1 MDSLVTRFAVEAREA
16 IQAHLAAL
24 FAETNLQQKPQ
35 EAAGEEALAN
45 PEPTPLPVALSELER
60 EELDAELSTRHDWI
74 KEEGRQQ
81 REVHGLYQRRSDQR
95 ISTTDPDATPM
106 RLKSGGLQP
115 SLSYPLC
122 GRWRQTLHHSD
133 GTGHPLRGHGQPA
146 HARSA

>member
-35 EAAGEEALAN
+35 KAAGEEALAE
-45 PEPTPLPVALSELER
+45 PSPTPLPVALSEAER

-81 REVHGLYQRRSDQR
+81 R
-95 ISTTDPDATPM
+95 
-106 RLKSGGLQP
+106 
-115 SLSYPLC
+115 
-122 GRWRQTLHHSD
+122 
-133 GTGHPLRGHGQPA
+133 
-146 HARSA
+146 ARSRALSTPL